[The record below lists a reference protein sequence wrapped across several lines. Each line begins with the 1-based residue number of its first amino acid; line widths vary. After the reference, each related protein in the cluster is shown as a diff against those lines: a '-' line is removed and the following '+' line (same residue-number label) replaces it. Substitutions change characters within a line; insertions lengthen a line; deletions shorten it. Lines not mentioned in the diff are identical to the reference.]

1 MNIPT
6 HTIVHKPEQKKTRA
20 KIIGTEKE
28 FNDVIDVKN
37 ENIPIQKIIHN
48 PQNIVRRQ
56 KIEPYTDIIE
66 EPNVDIEPLIKKTIP
81 TTKISKTRAK
91 K

>member
-1 MNIPT
+1 VT
-6 HTIVHKPEQKKTRA
+6 
-20 KIIGTEKE
+20 
-28 FNDVIDVKN
+28 DVKN

-48 PQNIVRRQ
+48 HHQKVGRRQ

-66 EPNVDIEPLIKKTIP
+66 EPNLDIEPLIKKTIP

>member
-1 MNIPT
+1 M
-6 HTIVHKPEQKKTRA
+6 KT
-20 KIIGTEKE
+20 
-28 FNDVIDVKN
+28 
-37 ENIPIQKIIHN
+37 
-48 PQNIVRRQ
+48 

-91 K
+91 KQ